1 MNDLKSII
9 EDVNKSDIIADK
21 VIEKI
26 IEKIGQEEWHLL
38 HDEYSNII
46 TTTGEVA
53 ISLRNLMY
61 TEKENEQLKENI
73 KNARKKLF
81 NILSEYEIGN
91 YDNNT
96 HQFYEDVY
104 NVHNELM
111 ELAEMTDIDYSQIK
125 YGTIITVTNFESVD
139 DEETFDVF
147 LVNDL
152 CGNSGYPCL
161 VVDLLSFEILNSFFN
176 IEDFLNNVTV
186 LKIKGS
192 IYVN

>member
-1 MNDLKSII
+1 
-9 EDVNKSDIIADK
+9 
-21 VIEKI
+21 
-26 IEKIGQEEWHLL
+26 
-38 HDEYSNII
+38 
-46 TTTGEVA
+46 
-53 ISLRNLMY
+53 
-61 TEKENEQLKENI
+61 
-73 KNARKKLF
+73 
-81 NILSEYEIGN
+81 
-91 YDNNT
+91 
-96 HQFYEDVY
+96 
-104 NVHNELM
+104 
-111 ELAEMTDIDYSQIK
+111 MTDIDYSQIK